1 MARLMIESVLAVVI
15 ASAALGAAAPWLAK
29 LLPPSTTSRALTVA
43 AVVTAL
49 GTGFVVSAVGFSFVA
64 QIPDVANAGRWSVTS
79 LHRSEP
85 MPTAFGLTACLAL
98 GVVSLVV
105 LRRLTSVGRDVC
117 AATLAC
123 RRLGGG
129 GGQLIVV
136 DDARAEA
143 YALAGLTT
151 GRIVVSTS
159 MLAALDPDERRAL
172 LAHEAS
178 HLRHRHDLFVA
189 LSALSAAA
197 NPLLRQ
203 VPGLVRTSVERWAD
217 EDAASQVGSRRLA
230 ARAIAKAG
238 LATASVNGVTVGA
251 ALAAGDHR
259 VTERTTALLRPAP
272 PPRRLIV
279 LGVVAMAS
287 VTLGTSVQVAL
298 ATEHR
303 FEQAHSEFVHGR

>member
-1 MARLMIESVLAVVI
+1 MIESVLAVVI

-29 LLPPSTTSRALTVA
+29 LLPPSTSSRALSLA
-43 AVVTAL
+43 ALVSAL
-49 GTGFVVSAVGFSFVA
+49 GTGFVVSTVGFSFVA
-64 QIPDVANAGRWSVTS
+64 QLPNVAGAGRWSVSS

-85 MPTAFGLTACLAL
+85 MPTALGVTACLAL
-98 GVVSLVV
+98 GFVFLVV
-105 LRRLTSVGRDVC
+105 LRRLTSVARDVY

-143 YALAGLTT
+143 YALSGLTA

-159 MLAALDPDERRAL
+159 MLAALDPDEQRAL

-178 HLRHRHDLFVA
+178 HLRHRHDLYVA

-197 NPLLRQ
+197 NPLLHQ
-203 VPGLVRTSVERWAD
+203 IPGLVRTSVERWAD
-217 EDAASQVGSRRLA
+217 EDAAAHVGSRRLA

-238 LATASVNGVTVGA
+238 LATSTVNRVSVGT

-259 VTERTTALLRPAP
+259 VTQRASALLRPAP
-272 PPRRLIV
+272 PPRRFIL
-279 LGVVAMAS
+279 LGVLVMTT
-287 VTLGTSVQVAL
+287 VTAGTAVQLAQ